1 MRRLVPTA
9 FLLVVTLALAGCGSS
24 NSQAPS
30 AGTLP
35 TKIIDVTFT
44 GSTTDPSGATIDVA
58 VGQRIELRVTADAPG
73 EIHVHS
79 SPTEQEFE
87 YDKGSST
94 IEVKPIVAPGRVVV
108 ESHTLD
114 KTLFTLQAT

>member
-1 MRRLVPTA
+1 MRRLVSTAA
-9 FLLVVTLALAGCGSS
+9 FLLVVALAVTGCGSKDRTAS
-24 NSQAPS
+24 GP
-30 AGTLP
+30 LP
-35 TKIIDVTFT
+35 TKVIDVTFT
-44 GSTTDPSGATIDVA
+44 GSTTDPSGQVVDVA

-79 SPTEQEFE
+79 SPTEQEFQ

-94 IEVKPIVAPGRVVV
+94 IEVKPIPAPGRVVV

-114 KTLFTLQAT
+114 KTLFILQAK

>member
-1 MRRLVPTA
+1 MRRLVTTA
-9 FLLVVTLALAGCGSS
+9 ALLLVVALAMAGCGSKGS
-24 NSQAPS
+24 STGAQA
-30 AGTLP
+30 
-35 TKIIDVTFT
+35 TKVIDVTIS
-44 GSTTDPSGATIDVA
+44 GSTTTPSGQTIDVA

-79 SPTEQEFE
+79 SPQEQEFQ

-94 IEVKPIVAPGRVVV
+94 IAIKPIPAPGRTTV

-114 KTLFTLQAT
+114 KVVFILQAK